1 MISNFETTF
10 EFAQKRDNADTLKD
24 FRKRFFIADENTI
37 YMDGNSLGRLPHQ
50 TKLLMED
57 VVEKQWGT
65 NLIESWNKNWYYKS
79 EELGDKIAQ
88 VIGASKGEVIVTDST
103 SVNLYKLVKA
113 ALKFQ
118 SPRTQIVSDVFN
130 FPTDLYIIQ
139 GITQES
145 SGKYELQL
153 AKAEN
158 EISIDLNDL
167 KMRITEN
174 TALVVLSMVA
184 FKSSFLY
191 DAAQVTKWAHEKGA
205 LVLWDLSHAAGA
217 IPVELNK
224 TGADLA
230 VGCTYKYLNGGP
242 GSPAYLYVKKNLQE
256 KLTSPIQG
264 WFGDNKPFEFDI
276 NYRPAKG
283 IKKFLAGTPPVIS
296 QMAIEPG
303 IDLTIEAGIA
313 NIHRK
318 SMLQTDYFIQ
328 LSLEKLTKFGFEIGS
343 PMDAKQRGSHVSLK
357 HPDSFRICQALI
369 QPKNGKIKII
379 PDFREPDNIRFGFT
393 PLYTSYSE
401 IWQTVE
407 RINSIMELKEFEL
420 FSSKRNIVT

>member
-1 MISNFETTF
+1 MISNIETAF
-10 EFAQKRDNADTLKD
+10 EFAQKMDNADTLKD
-24 FRKRFFIADENTI
+24 FRKRFYITDENTI
-37 YMDGNSLGRLPHQ
+37 YLDGNPLGRLPHQ
-50 TKLLMED
+50 TKLLTED

-65 NLIESWNKNWYYKS
+65 NLIESWNKNWYFKS

-88 VIGASKGEVIVTDST
+88 IIGASKSEVIITDST

-118 SPRTQIVSDVFN
+118 NPQTQIVSDVN

-139 GITQES
+139 GIIQES
-145 SGKYELQL
+145 SIKYELQL
-153 AKAEN
+153 VKAEN
-158 EISIDLNDL
+158 EITIDLDDL
-167 KMRITEN
+167 KMKITEN
-174 TALVVLSMVA
+174 TALVVLYMDA
-184 FKSSFLY
+184 FKSLFLY
-191 DAAQVTKWAHEKGA
+191 DADKITKWAHEKGA
-205 LVLWDLSHAAGA
+205 FVLWDLSHAVGT

-224 TGADLA
+224 TGANLA
-230 VGCTYKYLNGGP
+230 VGCTYKYLNRGQ
-242 GSPAYLYVKKNLQE
+242 GSPAHLYVKKDLQE
-256 KLTSPIQG
+256 KITSPIQG
-264 WFGDNKPFEFDI
+264 WFGDNNPFEFDL
-276 NYRPAKG
+276 NYRPVKG

-313 NIHRK
+313 NIHKK

-328 LSLEKLTKFGFEIGS
+328 LSLKKPVKFGFEISS
-343 PMDAKQRGSHVSLK
+343 PLDARHRGSHVSLK

-369 QPKNGKIKII
+369 QPKNGNIKII

-393 PLYTSYSE
+393 LLYTSFSE

-407 RINSIMELKEFEL
+407 RIECLLEMKEFEL
-420 FSSKRNIVT
+420 FSSIRNMIT